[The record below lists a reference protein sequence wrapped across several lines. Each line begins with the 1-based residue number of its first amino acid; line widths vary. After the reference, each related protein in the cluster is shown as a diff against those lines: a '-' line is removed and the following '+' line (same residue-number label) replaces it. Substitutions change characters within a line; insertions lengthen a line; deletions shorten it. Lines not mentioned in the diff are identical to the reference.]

1 MNANIK
7 NDNGFHMKLFH
18 EIIIAQ
24 KFHIDRHQR
33 YCNGKK
39 NDVRIINGNFLFF
52 TFTDFEISKCS
63 SQFSISRNLLSEQ
76 VR

>member
-24 KFHIDRHQR
+24 KLHIDRHQR

-39 NDVRIINGNFLFF
+39 NDVRIINGNFLFVF
-52 TFTDFEISKCS
+52 
-63 SQFSISRNLLSEQ
+63 R
-76 VR
+76 